1 MSVVPSMLASK
12 DKGTSKSVAVSDNDK
27 RKAEYILIEAQNQ
40 KHKGNIDACFDLLNY
55 AHSIDST
62 NTTISYYL
70 GYNLLTMRN
79 STKETT
85 EQALRLMKQHFDKA
99 PQDYYETSFY
109 SEANM
114 QVGNPQEA
122 LKASKKLAEI
132 YPNKIEVKDQLAA
145 NLAKKT
151 ELCEKAEALK
161 DSTDW
166 KKTTD
171 ALVELQKEWKTVGP
185 VVKKHSEA
193 VWKRFIAACDHFF
206 EEKKKQS
213 TNIHVVEH
221 ENLKQKK
228 EVVAAI
234 KTALENETPEN
245 GAKVVREL
253 MAKWQTIGHV
263 PYKEKD
269 KIYGEYKEAID
280 EAFDKFDMK
289 SIKANL
295 SNFETSINSMSGS
308 DKVMHERERLVRGYE
323 QKCNELKV
331 LENNLGFFNARSKT
345 GNSIVKEVER
355 KIAKIKDEI
364 SLLEKKI
371 KMIDEKL

>member
-1 MSVVPSMLASK
+1 M
-12 DKGTSKSVAVSDNDK
+12 
-27 RKAEYILIEAQNQ
+27 
-40 KHKGNIDACFDLLNY
+40 
-55 AHSIDST
+55 
-62 NTTISYYL
+62 
-70 GYNLLTMRN
+70 
-79 STKETT
+79 
-85 EQALRLMKQHFDKA
+85 
-99 PQDYYETSFY
+99 
-109 SEANM
+109 
-114 QVGNPQEA
+114 
-122 LKASKKLAEI
+122 
-132 YPNKIEVKDQLAA
+132 
-145 NLAKKT
+145 
-151 ELCEKAEALK
+151 
-161 DSTDW
+161 
-166 KKTTD
+166 
-171 ALVELQKEWKTVGP
+171 
-185 VVKKHSEA
+185 
-193 VWKRFIAACDHFF
+193 
-206 EEKKKQS
+206 
-213 TNIHVVEH
+213 
-221 ENLKQKK
+221 KQKK